1 LSFVDNISTTEI
13 INKIVEA
20 YKWETKY

>member
-20 YKWETKY
+20 YKWEIKY